1 MKIIDDACFVS
12 MQLLTLNINILM
24 AQFLTIIEKKREI
37 RFLIWNNKP
46 LKFKQSS
53 YLKNKGN
60 STLYTIQTKEY
71 FKQL

>member
-1 MKIIDDACFVS
+1 
-12 MQLLTLNINILM
+12 M

-37 RFLIWNNKP
+37 RLLMWKNKP

-53 YLKNKGN
+53 YLKNKCN
-60 STLYTIQTKEY
+60 CILYTIQTKEY